1 MLELFCVCVI
11 HHITNM
17 KIYLD
22 WHRPLP
28 LLLFESGFAGI
39 PGVVLG
45 AALVGHCNVGR
56 EGVSYEANCSGFGLV
71 HWCVPN
77 AVAIR
82 QNVLLL
88 CREIEWYVQG
98 WTLWCAL
105 GFMNMR

>member
-1 MLELFCVCVI
+1 
-11 HHITNM
+11 M

-88 CREIEWYVQG
+88 CREIEWYVFVSLPFVSFIQKG
-98 WTLWCAL
+98 
-105 GFMNMR
+105 